1 MDGMS
6 EAGMRAA
13 VEKMRAAGAHPEAIR
28 AFERAYQ
35 RLDEGETAMLPSAE
49 LEPAGDVPA
58 LEDLPEAD
66 PERALSQVVVIK
78 LNGGLAT
85 TMGLQ
90 QPKSLM
96 EARDGKSFLEIIIG
110 QTLALRRRHGVE
122 LPLVLMD
129 SDSTREPTLAELARH
144 PELSRDGIEPDF
156 MQSVVPKLDAET
168 LEPVSWPQAPAL
180 EWNPPG
186 HGDVYGALRR
196 SGMLDALLERGFRYA
211 MISNADNLGSSVDA
225 RIAAH
230 VAGNEIPFLM
240 EVVQGTEADRKGGHV
255 ARRIA
260 DGRLVLR
267 ESAQTPDEDQE
278 SFRDFRHWRYYNTNT
293 LWVDLQALAERLE
306 QSEGVL
312 ELPLIINRKTV
323 DPRDPDSTP
332 VIQLE
337 SAMGAAIG
345 SFPGAELLH
354 VPRTRFA
361 PVKTT
366 DDLLVLR
373 SDVYEVGDDLRGGAG
388 ARPRRQPPLRRARQA
403 LLPAH
408 RRLRAALPVR
418 RPVAARGRA
427 AGRARRRHL
436 RRRGPRARRRRAGRR
451 VAHHHRLRHRPG
463 AVSPVAPDGSATT
476 ESGSAEPPPAGTITI
491 VLADDHEVVRA
502 GLRMLLDAEP
512 DFAVVS
518 EAGDVAL
525 TERRVAA
532 HRPRVLVLDVNMP
545 DGSSLPAIPRLRAA
559 SPSTRIVMLTMQNDP
574 ELAREALRA
583 GATGFVLKES
593 AEEELIRAVRLA
605 AEGRTYLNPELGA
618 QARHRGA
625 RAGRHAR
632 RPQRPRDRGAAPDR
646 ARPHQR
652 RDRLPAVPL
661 RAHRRVPPRPH
672 PAEDPAELARRA
684 RRLRPRQRAALAG
697 RPRPPAPAISL
708 RLAG

>member
-1 MDGMS
+1 MQAMS

-28 AFERAYQ
+28 AFESAYE
-35 RLDEGETAMLPSAE
+35 RLESGETAMLPSAE

-66 PERALSQVVVIK
+66 APRALAQVVVIK

-96 EARDGKSFLEIIIG
+96 EARDGHSFLEIIVG

-144 PELSRDGIEPDF
+144 PELPCDGIEPDF

-168 LEPVSWPQAPAL
+168 LEPVSWPHAPAL

-260 DGRLVLR
+260 DGQLVLR
-267 ESAQTPDEDQE
+267 ETAQTPDEDEE
-278 SFRDFRHWRYYNTNT
+278 SFRDFRRWRWYNTNT
-293 LWVDLQALAERLE
+293 LWVDLQVLAERLE
-306 QSEGVL
+306 QSDGVL

-323 DPRDPDSTP
+323 DPRDADSTP

-345 SFPGAELLH
+345 SFPGAGAAARAAH
-354 VPRTRFA
+354 
-361 PVKTT
+361 PV
-366 DDLLVLR
+366 
-373 SDVYEVGDDLRGGAG
+373 
-388 ARPRRQPPLRRARQA
+388 RARS
-403 LLPAH
+403 
-408 RRLRAALPVR
+408 
-418 RPVAARGRA
+418 RP
-427 AGRARRRHL
+427 
-436 RRRGPRARRRRAGRR
+436 PTTC
-451 VAHHHRLRHRPG
+451 
-463 AVSPVAPDGSATT
+463 SSCAPTSTRSATT
-476 ESGSAEPPPAGTITI
+476 SRSSRSPNAPTTCPSSSSTSATTSSSTPSSSGFPTAPPRCARPSGWSCTATSPSAPGSACAARWSWTPTRPPPSTPAPSWS
-491 VLADDHEVVRA
+491 R
-502 GLRMLLDAEP
+502 EP
-512 DFAVVS
+512 A
-518 EAGDVAL
+518 
-525 TERRVAA
+525 
-532 HRPRVLVLDVNMP
+532 
-545 DGSSLPAIPRLRAA
+545 
-559 SPSTRIVMLTMQNDP
+559 
-574 ELAREALRA
+574 
-583 GATGFVLKES
+583 
-593 AEEELIRAVRLA
+593 
-605 AEGRTYLNPELGA
+605 
-618 QARHRGA
+618 
-625 RAGRHAR
+625 
-632 RPQRPRDRGAAPDR
+632 
-646 ARPHQR
+646 
-652 RDRLPAVPL
+652 
-661 RAHRRVPPRPH
+661 
-672 PAEDPAELARRA
+672 RA
-684 RRLRPRQRAALAG
+684 RRLGHDRERQRGAASG
-697 RPRPPAPAISL
+697 RDRSRSSSPTITRSSARACACCSMPSPASRWSPRPATW
-708 RLAG
+708 R